1 MHTHVTARRDEDG
14 RWSLE
19 RDDERLVGVAGVDD
33 EELLEVLA
41 DLIAD
46 GELEETDRIFV
57 TDGSPAVPRRIE
69 ELLEGAGRPGLG
81 LALAHVRAERYASVE
96 HYV

>member
-1 MHTHVTARRDEDG
+1 MNTHVTARRAEDG

-19 RDDERLVGVAGVDD
+19 RDGERLVGVAGVDD
-33 EELLEVLA
+33 EELLELLA
-41 DLIAD
+41 DLMAD

-57 TDGSPAVPRRIE
+57 ADGSPAVLRRLE
-69 ELLEGAGRPGLG
+69 DLLAGARRPGLG
-81 LALAHVRAERYASVE
+81 LTLAHVRAERYASVE